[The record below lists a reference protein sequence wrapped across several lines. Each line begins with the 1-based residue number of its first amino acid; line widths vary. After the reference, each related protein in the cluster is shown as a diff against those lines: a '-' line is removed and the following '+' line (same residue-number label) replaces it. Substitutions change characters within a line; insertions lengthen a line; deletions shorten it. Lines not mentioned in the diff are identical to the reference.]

1 MTMQKDLY
9 SVTEVAEM
17 LGMHV
22 KTVRNYVRDGRLKS
36 TRIGK
41 QYRIAKADLE
51 SFAGGAVSATHRV
64 QAPRSMEVSS
74 ILQIDSIGPEDSN
87 RLSNALVG
95 AAKGSHEEQP
105 LRVEA
110 IYYPDKDRLKI
121 IISGSIEAT
130 TALLKM
136 AEFMATN

>member
-1 MTMQKDLY
+1 MQKDLY
-9 SVTEVAEM
+9 SVTEVAEL
-17 LGMHV
+17 LGLHV
-22 KTVRNYVRDGRLKS
+22 KTVRNYVRNGRLKS

-51 SFAGGAVSATHRV
+51 NFTGSAVSSTHQA

-74 ILQIDSIGPEDSN
+74 IVQIDSISPEDSS

-95 AAKGSHEEQP
+95 AAKGNQEEQP
-105 LRVEA
+105 LRAEA

-136 AEFMATN
+136 VEFLAQES